1 MSTHTLMKRYPWYQ
15 KHFRAVNTLALCSL
29 MDVAEILRGLDGRV
43 RLPGRVP
50 RPSPAARKAA

>member
-1 MSTHTLMKRYPWYQ
+1 MKRYPWYQ